1 MLSLVGL
8 GLNDEKDLTLK
19 GLEAVKNAD
28 KVYIELYTGFWHG
41 NLENL
46 EKIVG
51 KEISV
56 LKRNSLEDDAVKII
70 NESEQKDVAILV
82 QGDPL
87 VATTHSSLIL
97 EAKKLKIETRI
108 IHNASIVSAIAET
121 GLHVYKFGQTVTIP
135 FLEKTNG
142 ALPQSVYETILANKQ
157 RGLHTLC
164 LMDVIA
170 EENRY
175 MLPQEAVKILLD
187 LENKNKKG
195 IVTEETEILIA
206 GQFGSDKPKIELKE
220 AKNLIPLKF
229 NAYPSILII
238 PGKLHFTEKEFLKEF
253 A

>member
-19 GLEAVKNAD
+19 GLEAAKNAD

-41 NLENL
+41 DLENLENL
-46 EKIVG
+46 VGKKIV
-51 KEISV
+51 V
-56 LKRNSLEDDAVKII
+56 LKRDDLEDEAAKII
-70 NESEQKDVAILV
+70 NESERKKVVILV

-87 VATTHSSLIL
+87 VATTHSSLVL
-97 EAKKLKIETRI
+97 EAKKGKIETRI

-121 GLHVYKFGQTVTIP
+121 GLHIYKFGQTVTIP

-142 ALPQSVYETILANKQ
+142 VLPQSIYEVISANKQ

-164 LMDVIA
+164 LLDVVA
-170 EENRY
+170 EEKRY

-187 LENKNKKG
+187 LEKKNKKRV
-195 IVTEETEILIA
+195 VTGETEILIA
-206 GQFGSDKPKIELKE
+206 GQFGSDKPQIEFKE
-220 AKNLIPLKF
+220 AKKLIPLKF
-229 NAYPSILII
+229 NARPSILII